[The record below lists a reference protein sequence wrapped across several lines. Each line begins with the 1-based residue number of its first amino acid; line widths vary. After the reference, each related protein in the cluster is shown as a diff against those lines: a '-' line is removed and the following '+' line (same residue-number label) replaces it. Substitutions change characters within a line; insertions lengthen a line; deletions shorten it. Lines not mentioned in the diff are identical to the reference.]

1 MSPKEG
7 EGKIC
12 PHCRGTP
19 NYIEEFHKYYCF
31 SCNKYVE
38 PVDSKAE
45 ERPID
50 TLAEEEPIPF
60 EERVRLKETPMI
72 CPKCEKE
79 ANFIME
85 YGQYYC
91 YTCEAYLAPP
101 KKEEPEM
108 AQEEEEVQVTEEVK
122 EPEEVLTEVEEKD
135 LDDYI
140 SELDTLSHE
149 PGPEDGLLGSKTKDF
164 SDYRYRSRMLKGSIL
179 PILYGIISLQ
189 MLNSIVFQFP
199 KYYEYKVTIILAGF
213 ILGFGIL
220 SGITAANLMRA
231 KRNLKNGA
239 QLKIFVGIAAFT
251 PFIIIVLGLA
261 LFESISTA
269 WQFSIGF
276 FLATIFPILIVTV
289 VEAGSKGKFFVREL
303 TGDSSYG
310 RKLVFLR

>member
-1 MSPKEG
+1 MSPKKG

-19 NYIEEFHKYYCF
+19 NFIEEFKKYYCF
-31 SCNKYVE
+31 SCNKYV
-38 PVDSKAE
+38 V
-45 ERPID
+45 PID
-50 TLAEEEPIPF
+50 SAAIDEPIDYS
-60 EERVRLKETPMI
+60 EKVALKETTMI
-72 CPKCEKE
+72 CPKCENK
-79 ANFIME
+79 ADFIME
-85 YGQYYC
+85 YGRYYC
-91 YTCEAYLAPP
+91 YACEEYLAPP

-108 AQEEEEVQVTEEVK
+108 AEKEEEVQVTEEVK
-122 EPEEVLTEVEEKD
+122 EPEEGLSEVEEKD

-149 PGPEDGLLGSKTKDF
+149 PGPEDDLLGSKKKKF

-199 KYYEYKVTIILAGF
+199 NYYEYKVTIILAGF

-220 SGITAANLMRA
+220 SGITSANLMRA
-231 KRNLKNGA
+231 KRNQKNGA
-239 QLKIFVGIAAFT
+239 QLKVFVGIAAFT
-251 PFIIIVLGLA
+251 PFIVIVLGLA

-303 TGDSSYG
+303 VGDSSFG
-310 RKLVFLR
+310 RKLVFVR